1 MKPSTARL
9 RIAVD
14 IGGTFTDGLA
24 ALTPGGRIWVA
35 KTLTTPRDPG
45 EAVTTVMV
53 DLLKQIASRHPKPL
67 AARGERA
74 TNAPIVTEVVHG
86 TTLVTNTLI
95 ERKGAPTGLV
105 VTKGTRDVLDIGRE
119 WRYDL
124 YDLNLKLPQPLV
136 ALSKRREADE
146 RLDAAGEVLT
156 PLSKAELDRLL
167 DEIAGL
173 DVEAVAVCLLH
184 AYVNDTHEKKIAAA
198 IRKRFPRLAVSIS
211 SGIAREIR
219 EYERMSTT
227 VANAYVQPLVA
238 EYLRNLEGRVNALA
252 PGAPLR
258 IMVSSGGFTS
268 GEAAA
273 ETPILLLESGP
284 AGGVLSALNTARSNG
299 IDQIL
304 AFDMGGTTAKACVA
318 VGGEPLIA
326 HSFEAARVH
335 RFKRGSGLPMLIP
348 SIDLIEIGAG
358 GGSIAHVNDLGLL
371 NIGPESAGADPGPAC
386 YGAGGE
392 GATVTDADLVLG
404 YLNPDNFLGGAMKL
418 RHDLAEV
425 ALGKL
430 AAKLGLSTTEVAWG
444 ICDIVN
450 ENMAAAARIHIA
462 EKGHD
467 PREFAMVATGG
478 AGPVH
483 VVEVARKL
491 QIPRVLATIAAG
503 AGSCLGLL
511 AAPARVDRSWSN
523 PTLVKDIDWTR
534 VAEVYDDLRADA
546 EQELRSAGANDAG
559 IKWWIGAE
567 MRYAGQGHNV
577 STTLPWQRMTPVR
590 AERNKVKSK
599 PPVRAERNEV
609 ESKHERP
616 AFEAALLKEFEKRYR
631 QLYGHLVPNAAPQVI
646 TWRLTGRSVVKSHRF
661 TWGDARATSKP
672 VMRGKRDIYLPLRRK
687 YGPVPVYD
695 RYSLKPGSKIAA
707 PVILEEREST
717 FVIPV
722 RADVEILRDYTVSVL
737 IKEF

>member
-1 MKPSTARL
+1 MNKISITSNSYGKL

-24 ALTPGGRIWVA
+24 VLVPIGRIWVA

-45 EAVTTVMV
+45 EAVTTVIV
-53 DLLKQIASRHPKPL
+53 DLLKQVS
-67 AARGERA
+67 AAHAGA
-74 TNAPIVTEVVHG
+74 QPAVTEVVHG

-95 ERKGAPTGLV
+95 QRKGAKTGLV
-105 VTKGTRDVLDIGRE
+105 VTRGTRDVLTIARE
-119 WRYDL
+119 IRYEL
-124 YDLNLKLPQPLV
+124 YDLNLEIPRPLV
-136 ALSKRREADE
+136 PEALRLEVDE
-146 RLDAAGEVLT
+146 RLDVEGEVATALT
-156 PLSKAELDRLL
+156 DAEIDRLTR
-167 DEIAGL
+167 DVGEL

-184 AYVNDTHEKKIAAA
+184 AYVNDAHEKKIAAA
-198 IRKRFPRLAVSIS
+198 IKKRFPKLAVSIS

-219 EYERMSTT
+219 EFERMSTT
-227 VANAYVQPLVA
+227 AANAYVQPLVA
-238 EYLRNLEGRVNALA
+238 EYLDRLDGRVHALA

-268 GEAAA
+268 GKAAA

-284 AGGVLSALNTARSNG
+284 AGGVLSALNTARNAG

-326 HSFEAARVH
+326 HSFECARVS
-335 RFKRGSGLPMLIP
+335 RFARGSGLPILMP

-371 NIGPESAGADPGPAC
+371 NVGPESAGADPGPAC
-386 YGAGGE
+386 YGQGGT

-404 YLNPDNFLGGAMKL
+404 YLNADNFLGGEMKL
-418 RHDLAEV
+418 RKDLAV
-425 ALGKL
+425 AALQKL
-430 AAKLGLSTTEVAWG
+430 ATQLKLTPTDVAWG
-444 ICDIVN
+444 ICNIVN
-450 ENMAAAARIHIA
+450 ENMASAARIHIA

-511 AAPARVDRSWSN
+511 AAPARVDRAWSN
-523 PTLVKDIDWTR
+523 PALVKDIDWGR
-534 VAEVYDDLRADA
+534 VAKVYDQLRADA
-546 EQELRSAGANDAG
+546 EDELKSAGAG
-559 IKWWIGAE
+559 SVKLQWWIGAE

-577 STTLPWQRMTPVR
+577 SVSLPWRKI
-590 AERNKVKSK
+590 N
-599 PPVRAERNEV
+599 
-609 ESKHERP
+609 
-616 AFEAALLKEFEKRYR
+616 AATKAVLLEEFEQRYR
-631 QLYGHLVPNAAPQVI
+631 QLYGHLVPNAAAQVV
-646 TWRLTGRSVVKSHRF
+646 TWRLTGRSVVKSHKF
-661 TWGDARATSKP
+661 AWGDARVSAKP
-672 VMRGKRDIYLPLRRK
+672 VMHGKRDIWLPLVRK
-687 YGPVPVYD
+687 CAAVPVYD
-695 RYSLKPGSKIAA
+695 RYSLKPGTRIAG

-717 FVIPV
+717 LVVPV
-722 RADVEILRDYTVSVL
+722 AADVRVLPDYTVSIT

>member
-1 MKPSTARL
+1 V

-24 ALTPGGRIWVA
+24 ALAPGGEIWVA

-45 EAVTTVMV
+45 EAVSTVIA
-53 DLLKQIASRHPKPL
+53 DLLRQMSL
-67 AARGERA
+67 AGSSGSGKAQ
-74 TNAPIVTEVVHG
+74 VTEVVHG

-95 ERKGAPTGLV
+95 ERRGAPTALV

-124 YDLNLKLPQPLV
+124 YDLNLPIPEPLV
-136 ALSKRREADE
+136 ALEKRCEIDE
-146 RLDAAGEVLT
+146 RLDAGGEVVT
-156 PLSKAELDRLL
+156 PLEHAGIGRLL
-167 DEIAGL
+167 DAIQSLE
-173 DVEAVAVCLLH
+173 VEAVAVCLLH
-184 AYVNDTHEKKIAAA
+184 AYVNDAHEQRIAAA
-198 IRKRFPRLAVSIS
+198 IRERFPGMKVSVS

-227 VANAYVQPLVA
+227 AANAYVQPLVA
-238 EYLRNLEGRVNALA
+238 QYLRHLERRVDALA
-252 PGAPLR
+252 AGAPLR

-284 AGGVLSALNTARSNG
+284 AGGVLSALNTARANG
-299 IDQIL
+299 VDPIL

-318 VGGEPLIA
+318 VGGEALVA

-358 GGSIAHVNDLGLL
+358 GGSIAQVNALGLL
-371 NIGPESAGADPGPAC
+371 NVGPSSAGAEPGPAC
-386 YGAGGE
+386 YGQGGKD
-392 GATVTDADLVLG
+392 ATVTDADLVLG
-404 YLNPDNFLGGAMKL
+404 YLNPDNFLGGEMKL
-418 RHDLAEV
+418 DRDLARA
-425 ALGKL
+425 ALEKL
-430 AAKLGLSTTEVAWG
+430 AATLGLSTTDVAYG

-467 PREFAMVATGG
+467 PRAFAMVATGG

-483 VVEVARKL
+483 AVEVARKL
-491 QIPRVLATIAAG
+491 RIPRVLAPIAAG

-511 AAPARVDRSWSN
+511 AAPARVDRSWSY
-523 PTLVKDIDWTR
+523 PTLVRDIEWPR
-534 VAEVYDDLRADA
+534 AAKVYRELRAHA
-546 EQELRSAGANDAG
+546 EAELASAGAADAG
-559 IKWWIGAE
+559 IEWYVGAE

-577 STTLPWQRMTPVR
+577 AVTLPWMRIS
-590 AERNKVKSK
+590 KST
-599 PPVRAERNEV
+599 
-609 ESKHERP
+609 
-616 AFEAALLKEFEKRYR
+616 EAPLMAEFEKRYR
-631 QLYGHLVPNAAPQVI
+631 QLYGHLVPNAVPQVV
-646 TWRLTGRSVVKSHRF
+646 TWRLTGRSLVKSHRF
-661 TWGDARATSKP
+661 TWGDERAASKP
-672 VMRGKRDIYLPLRRK
+672 VIRGRREIFLPLRK
-687 YGPVPVYD
+687 KFAPVPVYE
-695 RYSLKPGSKIAA
+695 RYSLAPGTRIAG

-717 FVIPV
+717 LVVPI
-722 RADVEILRDYTVSVL
+722 AAEVEILRDYTVSVL
-737 IKEF
+737 IKAF

>member
-1 MKPSTARL
+1 MKTA

-24 ALTPGGRIWVA
+24 ALADGKIWVA

-45 EAVTTVMV
+45 EAVTTVMA
-53 DLLKQIASRHPKPL
+53 DLVKQMRASL
-67 AARGERA
+67 ANGGAR
-74 TNAPIVTEVVHG
+74 VTEVVHG

-95 ERKGAPTGLV
+95 ERKGANTGLV

-124 YDLNLKLPQPLV
+124 YDLNLELPKPLV
-136 ALSKRREADE
+136 ALEARVETDE
-146 RLDAAGEVLT
+146 RLDASGEVVT
-156 PLSKAELDRLL
+156 PLSDAELDRL
-167 DEIAGL
+167 
-173 DVEAVAVCLLH
+173 VEDIRALGVDAVAVCLLH
-184 AYVNDTHEKKIAAA
+184 SYVNDDHERKIANVL
-198 IRKRFPRLAVSIS
+198 RERLPDVAVSVS

-219 EYERMSTT
+219 EFERMSTT
-227 VANAYVQPLVA
+227 VGNAYVQPLMA
-238 EYLRNLEGRVNALA
+238 DYLRKLDDRVNAVA
-252 PGAPLR
+252 KDAPLR

-284 AGGVLSALNTARSNG
+284 AGGVLSALNTARANG

-326 HSFEAARVH
+326 HSFEAARVR
-335 RFKRGSGLPMLIP
+335 RFRRGSGLPMLIP

-358 GGSIAHVNDLGLL
+358 GGSIAHVNELGLL

-386 YGAGGE
+386 YGQGGVE
-392 GATVTDADLVLG
+392 ATVTDADLVLG
-404 YLNPDNFLGGAMKL
+404 YLNADNFLGGEMKL
-418 RHDLAEV
+418 RRDLAEE
-425 ALGKL
+425 AL
-430 AAKLGLSTTEVAWG
+430 AKIASALDLTTTDVAWG
-444 ICDIVN
+444 ISNIVN

-523 PTLVKDIDWTR
+523 PTLVKDIEWPR
-534 VAEVYDDLRADA
+534 IAKVYADLRADA
-546 EQELRSAGANDAG
+546 ERELASAGAGDAS
-559 IKWWIGAE
+559 IKWWIGAD

-577 STTLPWQRMTPVR
+577 SVTLPWQRIAKAT
-590 AERNKVKSK
+590 
-599 PPVRAERNEV
+599 
-609 ESKHERP
+609 
-616 AFEAALLKEFEKRYR
+616 EAPLMKEFEKRYR

-661 TWGDARATSKP
+661 TWGDERVSAKP
-672 VMRGKRDIYLPLRRK
+672 VLRGKREIFLPLKKK
-687 YGPVPVYD
+687 YGKVDVYD
-695 RYSLKPGSKIAA
+695 RYSLAPGAKLKG

-717 FVIPV
+717 LVVPV
-722 RADVEILRDYTVSVL
+722 VADVTILPDYTVSVR